1 MASKIQFRRDTSNNW
16 REINPILAAGEI
28 GYIFEKEGQEYK
40 PTNQY
45 KLGDGVKPWNEL
57 PLFGFSGTFSESLEE
72 IKNENPS
79 TVVVSKRV
87 LIDKFVSIEDSIALL
102 ASIESL
108 EQLEEKVEGNTN
120 NITTLQTTVEGNTN
134 NITTLQTTVD
144 GNTNNI
150 TTLQTTVDGHTT
162 AIEKN
167 ITDIST
173 NTTAIATNAAAITT
187 LQSKHQVISKS
198 DWNDGAYAV
207 DDTFYYIYEDESN

>member
-120 NITTLQTTVEGNTN
+120 NITTLQTTV
-134 NITTLQTTVD
+134 
-144 GNTNNI
+144 
-150 TTLQTTVDGHTT
+150 DGHTT